1 VTPKPPAP
9 PAEFAPLID
18 WALWHHDHGEA
29 IGGYWITPLRPGEK
43 KAYQP
48 GWSKKPLKDRDAV
61 ERHWQQNPDDNIG
74 LVPRPGHFW
83 LDADNLDILATLEA
97 KHGELPRT
105 YSQRSIN
112 GSLHYLLQGDIA
124 GSPQVSFDGVRLGEI
139 RGALSGQCVGAG
151 SRGTTRQ
158 GEPGTWKIE
167 VLAPS
172 SPAPQWVLDAAQRGR
187 KAKPRSNI
195 KSRNASISEPLQ
207 HYGDPIAWDRE
218 QAERLVDLVRRGKRI
233 KKYKGPF
240 LEGER
245 DNLTFQVFA
254 EAKSRMVHPDV
265 MLATVLEAGIDGGLD
280 VEEAGTIRKK
290 MWSVYYRNKNQ
301 DGYGSKVGAYWFPN
315 HVFKVHVDGKPVDRP
330 PADPVEWKAANPDK
344 LPKAFPGDPEPK
356 PDLTSELPKGVTRA
370 FYYLGMLDTI
380 PEPTWAIDGILPESG
395 YSLIYGRRSTKKS
408 FLALDMGLSL
418 ATGRPFHGRDV
429 KRGRVVYF
437 AGEGFGG
444 NRRRIKA
451 WFKAGKLN
459 HRDYAQDFALVPF
472 TSKWDTLRGRD
483 LVRQVLSDIAADGP
497 ISLVVIDTARRAM
510 TGDESGP
517 TFVGAFLDGVSGI
530 CREFG
535 CSHLIV
541 HHAGKDE
548 SKGARG
554 GSPFEDDADAVF
566 HVTKGIGGTVWFKC
580 TKQRD
585 DEPDWTMTFRADK
598 VTLGSEPNGKPITSL
613 ALALESETKAEDDDG
628 DDPLTDREKYATHDA
643 IAVRILEGLQD
654 PFARRGA
661 LATEVMGKMAP
672 EMREDDPNAFKKT
685 LRAYSAHLTRLSKK
699 HALWPFI
706 DQKNDKGE
714 ALTFRNPKNRGRRA
728 AKPSRHRTLNYIPF
742 SQEGDN

>member
-1 VTPKPPAP
+1 MLSPSPPTSALADSALLFLIQFPAKVHVFGEWKGNPKHPLAKGGFSTATNDRDEIERRCANPAATGYCIYP
-9 PAEFAPLID
+9 GDGLMVIDLDVGDGKDGLKELAMLAAE
-18 WALWHHDHGEA
+18 HGEK
-29 IGGYWITPLRPGEK
+29 IPQT
-43 KAYQP
+43 AYVK
-48 GWSKKPLKDRDAV
+48 S
-61 ERHWQQNPDDNIG
+61 
-74 LVPRPGHFW
+74 PRG
-83 LDADNLDILATLEA
+83 
-97 KHGELPRT
+97 
-105 YSQRSIN
+105 N
-112 GSLHYLLQGDIA
+112 GSRHLYLRA
-124 GSPQVSFDGVRLGEI
+124 PKGVVI
-139 RGALSGQCVGAG
+139 
-151 SRGTTRQ
+151 
-158 GEPGTWKIE
+158 
-167 VLAPS
+167 PS
-172 SPAPQWVLDAAQRGR
+172 SNGKIAP
-187 KAKPRSNI
+187 
-195 KSRNASISEPLQ
+195 
-207 HYGDPIAWDRE
+207 
-218 QAERLVDLVRRGKRI
+218 
-233 KKYKGPF
+233 
-240 LEGER
+240 
-245 DNLTFQVFA
+245 
-254 EAKSRMVHPDV
+254 
-265 MLATVLEAGIDGGLD
+265 GIDVRGND
-280 VEEAGTIRKK
+280 
-290 MWSVYYRNKNQ
+290 
-301 DGYGSKVGAYWFPN
+301 GAYWIAGPGSRTTKGEYKWEREPE
-315 HVFKVHVDGKPVDRP
+315 HIIDAP
-330 PADPVEWKAANPDK
+330 EWLIKAAIAARPRVRERSK
-344 LPKAFPGDPEPK
+344 TKTLPRCVTWDYPPNIERFTAWLKNEAKPSIDGQGGNNTLAATGAMGSSYALYEETTIQLMAEHWNERCEPPWDDDDLEYHGGSGYRSADHAGNMAARDNSTMFK
-356 PDLTSELPKGVTRA
+356 PYLATEKGEPVAASQLPKGVTQA

-380 PEPTWAIDGILPESG
+380 PEPTWAIDGILPEDS
-395 YSLIYGRRSTKKS
+395 YSLIYGKRSTKKS

-418 ATGRPFHGRDV
+418 ATGKPFHGRDV

-598 VTLGSEPNGKPITSL
+598 VTLGSEPNGKPIPSL

-714 ALTFRNPKNRGRRA
+714 ALTFCNPKNRGRRA
-728 AKPSRHRTLNYIPF
+728 AQPSRHRTLNYIPF